1 MLDKPSLYLYEEI
14 MLLALRD
21 KEGTIAAGTM
31 YPYAIGGA
39 IIAELVLHDRISVRE
54 SKRKQLVEATSA
66 KPIGD
71 PLLDECLSKIRSA
84 KRRASIQT
92 WIQRFAGIR
101 KLHHRVATQ
110 LCRRG
115 ILRADEGSFLLIFT
129 RKIYPEM
136 DPRPERD
143 LTERLRKAIF
153 TDTGDLDARTVVL
166 VSLANSAGFLR
177 VAFDKK
183 KLKERKARIER
194 VVNGEVTGRAT
205 HEVIQAVQTAIM
217 VAALMPAIVATS
229 VTH

>member
-1 MLDKPSLYLYEEI
+1 MLEEPSLYLYEEI

-21 KEGTIAAGTM
+21 EEGTIAPGTM

-39 IIAELVLHDRISVRE
+39 IIAELVLHDRIALRE
-54 SKRKQLVEATSA
+54 SKRKQLVDATSA

-71 PLLDECLSKIRSA
+71 PLLDECLSKIRGA

-92 WIQRFAGIR
+92 WIGRFAGIR

-115 ILRADEGSFLLIFT
+115 ILRADESSFLLIFT
-129 RKIYPEM
+129 RKVYPEM

-143 LTERLRKAIF
+143 LMERLRKAIF

-166 VSLANSAGFLR
+166 VSLANAAGLLR

-183 KLKERKARIER
+183 KLKERKARIEQL
-194 VVNGEVTGRAT
+194 GKGDVTGRAT
-205 HEVIQAVQTAIM
+205 QEAIRAVQTAIA
-217 VAALMPAIVATS
+217 VSAIMPAIMATT

>member
-21 KEGTIAAGTM
+21 EEGTIAAGTM
-31 YPYAIGGA
+31 YTYAIGGA
-39 IIAELVLHDRISVRE
+39 IIAELVLHDRITFRE
-54 SKRKQLVEATSA
+54 SKRKQLVEAISA

-92 WIQRFAGIR
+92 WIGRFAGIR

-129 RKIYPEM
+129 RKIYPELN
-136 DPRPERD
+136 PRPERD
-143 LTERLRKAIF
+143 LIERLRKAIF
-153 TDTGDLDARTVVL
+153 TDTEDLDARTVVL
-166 VSLANSAGFLR
+166 VSLANSAGLLR

-183 KLKERKARIER
+183 KLKERKARIEQ
-194 VVNGEVTGRAT
+194 VVNGDLTGKAT
-205 HEVIQAVQTAIM
+205 HEAIQAVQTAIM
-217 VAALMPAIVATS
+217 VAAIMPAIVATT